1 MPFRL
6 STALLLIL
14 VLGSS
19 LVVFGGWVGAIAF
32 LFLTAATTFV
42 TWPSCLVALLVFL
55 PFVTVLLLAANKV
68 HEAAY
73 GMHCAQCLTQIHM
86 ALLQYHQA
94 NSCFPPAYVAD
105 KNGKPM
111 HSWRVLILPY
121 LSEDDLY
128 NRYNFHEPWDGPNNK
143 KLLKHRPYVYAC
155 PSDDENFLT
164 PGATSTN
171 YVAVVGADAAWQGRQ
186 PRKRGLSRKT

>member
-55 PFVTVLLLAANKV
+55 PFVTVLLLAATRFTKPPTVCIATMPNTDP
-68 HEAAY
+68 H
-73 GMHCAQCLTQIHM
+73 G
-86 ALLQYHQA
+86 LLQYHQA

-105 KNGKPM
+105 K
-111 HSWRVLILPY
+111 RQ
-121 LSEDDLY
+121 
-128 NRYNFHEPWDGPNNK
+128 
-143 KLLKHRPYVYAC
+143 
-155 PSDDENFLT
+155 
-164 PGATSTN
+164 
-171 YVAVVGADAAWQGRQ
+171 ADA
-186 PRKRGLSRKT
+186 